1 LVGGISVTEVEKT
14 ISRRWIRSFVAGCIL
29 CVLPGIASA
38 QDCSNPPRGWGSNW
52 WSQYEQWCKD
62 CNGIPNK
69 ATTSCTPG
77 ANWGRKGSIPS
88 STPGGPSFD
97 WQEWE
102 RRRKEQVRQE
112 EEARKRREL
121 MGAEEEAKRKE
132 EEARTKFLQERKETP
147 LKGMEGDALTVKQG
161 SGFFGVKGNPKGEM
175 KIGTGAPEG
184 KSRSAAMAWSCAT
197 GIVGYVFPA
206 ARKGDAGEVRY
217 LREQAAIAFRGEKPG
232 VECPKIDTPPDI
244 EGAAIGAESPGARF
258 YSRLLEVMVDQTE
271 RLAQADREV
280 AKAIGKPDGTEE
292 EIRKLEQERP
302 APEQGKKD
310 DGTLA
315 AALAALQKAKEI
327 RKKIQDN
334 EALHMEVRTNPSLAE
349 KLLGK
354 IEK

>member
-1 LVGGISVTEVEKT
+1 MTEVEKT
-14 ISRRWIRSFVAGCIL
+14 IFRRWIRSFVAACIL

-38 QDCSNPPRGWGSNW
+38 QDCSNPPRGWGSSW

-62 CNGIPNK
+62 CNGIPNR

-77 ANWGRKGSIPS
+77 ANWGRKGSSAPGQS
-88 STPGGPSFD
+88 SID

-102 RRRKEQVRQE
+102 RRRKEQIRQE

-132 EEARTKFLQERKETP
+132 EEARTKFLQERKETGNTM
-147 LKGMEGDALTVKQG
+147 KGMEGDSLTIKQG

-175 KIGTGAPEG
+175 KTGTGAPDG
-184 KSRSAAMAWSCAT
+184 KSSPAAVAWMCAT

-206 ARKGDAGEVRY
+206 ARKGEVGEVRY

-334 EALHMEVRTNPSLAE
+334 EALHTEVRTNPSLAE